1 MSWYD
6 GMTNISLKGFRTADI
21 TISKD
26 DINELGVIY
35 PFLIDLRSS
44 LDVVLGGKTKD
55 IIGSGNYDLIN
66 DQFYDFMFESFIW
79 PNLETKH
86 DMKLLSH
93 SKDISFLVGIGVLSI
108 TTKNDYTDRETER
121 DNVILFFSHPDF
133 NDKDAKL
140 QIYLG
145 GFFSPVQELIMSNFN
160 ETANHSLFHEIIH
173 AIKRSGDDLLKDIM
187 YGGSAEVV
195 TEEIMTH
202 LFTDKFKSFLKL
214 DQLLYDDLRVSTHV
228 EDSLANPIGLTL
240 NKNSINKS
248 EGPGLS
254 MMMNHIRL
262 NSKSQFKVKKNHY
275 SYPVIRDKDKKS
287 SLVIA
292 TNSIRNKYSS
302 KLMKS
307 DNKSNSDDLKSDIR
321 SMFVKRRLMSKNKT
335 II

>member
-6 GMTNISLKGFRTADI
+6 GMTNISLKGFRTTDI
-21 TISKD
+21 KISKE

-55 IIGSGNYDLIN
+55 ILGSGNYSLIN

-86 DMKLLSH
+86 DLKLLSH
-93 SKDISFLVGIGVLSI
+93 SKDISFLVGVGVLSI

-133 NDKDAKL
+133 NDNEAKL

-160 ETANHSLFHEIIH
+160 DTANHSLFHEIIH

-202 LFTDKFKSFLKL
+202 LFTDKFKSFQKL
-214 DQLLYDDLRVSTHV
+214 DQLLYNDLSVATNV
-228 EDSLANPIGLTL
+228 EDSLANPVGLTL
-240 NKNSINKS
+240 NKNSLNKL

-254 MMMNHIRL
+254 VMTNHIRL
-262 NSKSQFKVKKNHY
+262 NSESKFKVKGKHY
-275 SYPVIRDKDKKS
+275 SYPVIRDKNKRS
-287 SLVIA
+287 SLVIT

-302 KLMKS
+302 KIKNSANRSNL
-307 DNKSNSDDLKSDIR
+307 DNLKSDVR
-321 SMFVKRRLMSKNKT
+321 SAFVKQSLMSKNKT
-335 II
+335 IK